1 MKTHHAHDKNILTAG
16 AELAFDVVC
25 GMEVDQK
32 QSHHHIQHHGT
43 VYYFC
48 SSHCKQH
55 FIDAPTRYVGEQ

>member
-1 MKTHHAHDKNILTAG
+1 MKTYKEPTTKTARKQ
-16 AELAFDVVC
+16 AVTFDVVC

-32 QSHHHIQHHGT
+32 QSHHHVEYKGT

-55 FIDAPTRYVGEQ
+55 FVDAPTRYVWEK